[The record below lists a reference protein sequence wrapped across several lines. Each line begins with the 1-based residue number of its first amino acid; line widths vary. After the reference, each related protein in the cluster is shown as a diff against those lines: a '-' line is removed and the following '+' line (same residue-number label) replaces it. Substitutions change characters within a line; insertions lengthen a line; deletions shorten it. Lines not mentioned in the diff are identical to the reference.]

1 MNIID
6 ISTKIIREKIASDF
20 LNNQPLNAEQKN
32 KAIRILVDFQKFL
45 DKQEA
50 ELD

>member
-1 MNIID
+1 MDIID
-6 ISTKIIREKIASDF
+6 TVTKITREKNASDF
-20 LNNQPLNAEQKN
+20 LNNQPLSAEQKN
-32 KAIRILVDFQKFL
+32 KAIKILIDFQKFL